1 MPEQKNP
8 TKNIYF
14 FGGGSAE
21 GRAEMKELLGGK
33 GANLAEMTNLGIP
46 VPPGFTIST
55 EVCAAFYENERN
67 YAEGLKEEVA
77 DHLERLE
84 TMMGKTLGDASDPLL
99 VSVRSGAAQSMP
111 GMMDTVLNLG
121 LNDAAVEGLAEQS
134 GNPRFAKDAYRR
146 FIQMYGDVVMEV
158 PHGAFEHALEE
169 AKQRKGVTEDTDL
182 DAADLDTVIAAYKE
196 IYAKHTG
203 DSFPQVPL
211 DQLWGAIDAV
221 FGSWNNDRAIRYR
234 QLNDIKGL
242 LGTAVNVQSMV
253 FGNFGGDSGTG
264 VCFTRDPSTGDNTF
278 YGEYLINAQGEDVVA
293 GIRTP
298 LPLSQLRATAP
309 EMMAQLEQ
317 VRERLEQHYRDMQD
331 MEFTI
336 QQGRLFLLQTRS
348 GKRTGPAA
356 VKLAVDMVAEG
367 LITRQEAIGRV
378 TPDQLDQL
386 LHPMIDPAG
395 REKVA
400 ALAKGLN
407 ASPGA
412 ATGQVVFTAEAA
424 EEWAEQGKRVLL
436 VRRETSPEDIGGMHA
451 AQGIL
456 TSTGGMTSHA
466 AVVARGMGTPCVG
479 RLQRGGDQ
487 RGRGQHRR
495 LRGERGS
502 VADHRRQHRRGVRRR
517 AAPDHSQGIG
527 HPGELPGV
535 DRRRARGGVAGR
547 HRGNRVRHP
556 HQRGPAARRPGGAR
570 VRRRGHRPVPHRAH
584 VLRRGQAGDFSRDDR
599 GGRRCRPA
607 RGRWRGFCRC
617 SARTLPASSGR
628 WTGSRSPCA
637 CSIRRCTSSCPRP
650 RPTPEAL
657 AAASGVPLDKLQ
669 AKIEALH
676 EMNPMLGHR
685 GCRLGITYPEIY
697 DMQVRAIMEAA
708 CAVAASGTG
717 VLPEIMIPLVGTVEE
732 LSRLR
737 ERAEQ
742 VAAEVLA
749 VASVKVEIPDRH
761 HDRDSARRGHRRSGG
776 RGRRLLLLRH
786 QRPHPAHL
794 RLLARRRRGVSPRV
808 CRKGHPGTGSVPG
821 AGSGRRR
828 QGGGDGRAARPCH
841 QAGPQDGHLRRA
853 RRRSVLYRVLLP
865 GRHEL
870 RLLLPLP
877 RTYCPSGG
885 GAGGVGHL
893 TVTPT
898 TVAPHRSDDRCG

>member
-1 MPEQKNP
+1 MPEQQNP
-8 TKNIYF
+8 TKNVYF

-21 GRAEMKELLGGK
+21 GKAEMKELLGGK
-33 GANLAEMTNLGIP
+33 GANLAEMTNLEIP

-55 EVCAAFYENERN
+55 EVCAAFYENQRN
-67 YAEGLKEEVA
+67 YPAGLREEVA
-77 DHLERLE
+77 EHLQRLE
-84 TMMGKTLGDASDPLL
+84 TLMGKKLGDARDPLL

-121 LNDAAVEGLAEQS
+121 LNDAAVEGLAKQS

-158 PHGAFEHALEE
+158 PHGAFEHVLEE

-182 DAADLDTVIAAYKE
+182 DAADLDAVIAAYKE
-196 IYAKHTG
+196 LYAKHTG
-203 DSFPQVPL
+203 ETFPQVAL

-221 FGSWNNDRAIRYR
+221 FGSWNNERAIRYR

-253 FGNFGGDSGTG
+253 FGNFGDDSGTG
-264 VCFTRDPSTGDNTF
+264 VCFTRDPSTGENTF

-309 EMMAQLEQ
+309 EMMAQLEE
-317 VRERLEQHYRDMQD
+317 VRGRLERHYRDMQD

-336 QQGRLFLLQTRS
+336 QQGRLFLLQTRN
-348 GKRTGPAA
+348 GKRTGGAA

-367 LITRQEAIGRV
+367 LITREEAIGRV

-386 LHPMIDPAG
+386 LHPMIDPGG
-395 REKVA
+395 REKVT

-412 ATGQVVFTAEAA
+412 ATGQVVFTAEDA
-424 EEWAEQGKRVLL
+424 EEWVQQGKRVLL

-456 TSTGGMTSHA
+456 TATGGMTSHA
-466 AVVARGMGTPCVG
+466 AVVARGMGTPCVAG
-479 RLQRGGDQ
+479 CKEVVISGATATIDGFPVSE
-487 RGRGQHRR
+487 GQW
-495 LRGERGS
+495 LTIDGSTGEVFDGELPLITPKVTGTLANFLEWTDAVRAGASREGIAGS
-502 VADHRRQHRRGVRRR
+502 GFGIRTNADLPRDAQVAREFGAEGIGLCRTEHMFFDEGKLGIFQEMIVAEDAAARR
-517 AAPDHSQGIG
+517 AALDRLLPLQREDFTGIFEAMDG
-527 HPGELPGV
+527 FPV
-535 DRRRARGGVAGR
+535 T
-547 HRGNRVRHP
+547 VRLLDPPLHEF
-556 HQRGPAARRPGGAR
+556 
-570 VRRRGHRPVPHRAH
+570 VPKT
-584 VLRRGQAGDFSRDDR
+584 QAD
-599 GGRRCRPA
+599 A
-607 RGRWRGFCRC
+607 
-617 SARTLPASSGR
+617 
-628 WTGSRSPCA
+628 
-637 CSIRRCTSSCPRP
+637 
-650 RPTPEAL
+650 EAL
-657 AAASGVPLDKLQ
+657 ADASGVPLDKLQ

-737 ERAEQ
+737 ARAEA

-749 VASVKVEIPDRH
+749 DVAVKVEYQIGTMIEIPRAAVTADRVAEAADFFSFGTNDLTQMTFGYSRDDAGVFLPEYVEKGILE
-761 HDRDSARRGHRRSGG
+761 HDPFQVLDQDGVGKVVEMG
-776 RGRRLLLLRH
+776 VQRGRVTKPDLKMGICGEHGGDPSSIEFCYRVGMNYVSCSPYRVPIARLAAAQAVL
-786 QRPHPAHL
+786 
-794 RLLARRRRGVSPRV
+794 GVSP
-808 CRKGHPGTGSVPG
+808 
-821 AGSGRRR
+821 
-828 QGGGDGRAARPCH
+828 
-841 QAGPQDGHLRRA
+841 
-853 RRRSVLYRVLLP
+853 
-865 GRHEL
+865 
-870 RLLLPLP
+870 
-877 RTYCPSGG
+877 
-885 GAGGVGHL
+885 
-893 TVTPT
+893 
-898 TVAPHRSDDRCG
+898 

>member
-1 MPEQKNP
+1 
-8 TKNIYF
+8 
-14 FGGGSAE
+14 
-21 GRAEMKELLGGK
+21 
-33 GANLAEMTNLGIP
+33 
-46 VPPGFTIST
+46 
-55 EVCAAFYENERN
+55 
-67 YAEGLKEEVA
+67 
-77 DHLERLE
+77 
-84 TMMGKTLGDASDPLL
+84 MGKTLGDASDPLL

-367 LITRQEAIGRV
+367 LITQQEAIGRV

-466 AVVARGMGTPCVG
+466 AVVARGMGTPCVAG
-479 RLQRGGDQ
+479 CKEVVISGAGASID
-487 RGRGQHRR
+487 GFAVSEGQW
-495 LRGERGS
+495 LTIDGSTGEVFDGELPLITPKVSDTLASFLAWTDAVRAEASRAGIEGTGFGIRTNADLPRDAQ
-502 VADHRRQHRRGVRRR
+502 VAREFGAEGIGLCRTEHMFFDEGKLGIFQEMIVAEDAAARR
-517 AAPDHSQGIG
+517 AALARLLPLQREDFAGIF
-527 HPGELPGV
+527 
-535 DRRRARGGVAGR
+535 RAMDGFPVT
-547 HRGNRVRHP
+547 VRLLDPPLHEF
-556 HQRGPAARRPGGAR
+556 
-570 VRRRGHRPVPHRAH
+570 VPKT
-584 VLRRGQAGDFSRDDR
+584 QAD
-599 GGRRCRPA
+599 A
-607 RGRWRGFCRC
+607 
-617 SARTLPASSGR
+617 
-628 WTGSRSPCA
+628 
-637 CSIRRCTSSCPRP
+637 
-650 RPTPEAL
+650 EAL

-749 VASVKVEIPDRH
+749 VASVKVEYQIGTMIEIPRAAVTADRVAEAA
-761 HDRDSARRGHRRSGG
+761 DFFSFGTNDLTQLTFGYSRDDAGVFLPEYVAKGILEQDPFQVLDQEG
-776 RGRRLLLLRH
+776 VGKVVEMGVQRGRATKPDLKMGICGEH
-786 QRPHPAHL
+786 
-794 RLLARRRRGVSPRV
+794 
-808 CRKGHPGTGSVPG
+808 
-821 AGSGRRR
+821 
-828 QGGGDGRAARPCH
+828 GGDPSSIEFC
-841 QAGPQDGHLRRA
+841 
-853 RRRSVLYRVLLP
+853 YRVGMNYVSCSP
-865 GRHEL
+865 YRVPIA
-870 RLLLPLP
+870 RLAAAHAVLGISP
-877 RTYCPSGG
+877 
-885 GAGGVGHL
+885 
-893 TVTPT
+893 
-898 TVAPHRSDDRCG
+898 